1 MKFKFALFILLFSLG
16 NIAFTQTEKQFL
28 KAGDEAFENG
38 EYYEAIAYLSDA
50 LKFNKNPDAHY
61 KIAMSFYNLK
71 EYNKALPYFEKI
83 ENSEA
88 FHLLFFYKAAN
99 QKLLGNYRDA
109 IASFEAFLEAY
120 PIPGFFRDKAI
131 QEIASCYW
139 AQDQDANAEV
149 KIEHFDKPLN
159 TGYSDFGANYLSSEL
174 IQLSSLQSITR
185 NLKSDFQSKIYFY
198 EVSDKKISKSEA
210 LEFPF
215 TEDDSLDYANGYFL
229 KEKNQFYY
237 TQCYTEHE
245 LGEKICDIYVRE
257 LKNNTW
263 GEAKALNLNTVH
275 FTETQPQVFV
285 NKQGV
290 TEIYFVS
297 DRKGGQG
304 KLDIWKAEEITSGQF
319 SEAQNLPAPINTID
333 NESTPF
339 FDLSSNTL
347 FFSSEWH
354 YGFGGYDIFK
364 SEENNGTWT
373 TPKNL
378 GAPVNSS
385 ANDQYYYPSMQ
396 GKALFA
402 SNRKDALQ
410 LKGAAC
416 CYDIFAHV
424 LAVNKATI
432 DSSLLA
438 LEELSRTDHKENKIG
453 NAFANL
459 QQAIP
464 VTVYFH
470 NDEPNPKSMATKTS
484 LTYADAFTDYQKV
497 KPLYFET
504 FENDNTITNWFT
516 TVDESYDYLNRF
528 LSILSNVLPKQQ
540 VTLEIQG
547 YCSPLAVNV
556 YNINLAKRR
565 IVSLQNYV
573 LSWNAG
579 VLQSYF
585 NKGQLKFTTVPF
597 GEEKA
602 KATVSDS
609 YENVKQSIYNPNA
622 ALERRVAIIA
632 VF

>member
-1 MKFKFALFILLFSLG
+1 
-16 NIAFTQTEKQFL
+16 
-28 KAGDEAFENG
+28 
-38 EYYEAIAYLSDA
+38 
-50 LKFNKNPDAHY
+50 
-61 KIAMSFYNLK
+61 
-71 EYNKALPYFEKI
+71 
-83 ENSEA
+83 
-88 FHLLFFYKAAN
+88 
-99 QKLLGNYRDA
+99 
-109 IASFEAFLEAY
+109 
-120 PIPGFFRDKAI
+120 
-131 QEIASCYW
+131 
-139 AQDQDANAEV
+139 
-149 KIEHFDKPLN
+149 
-159 TGYSDFGANYLSSEL
+159 
-174 IQLSSLQSITR
+174 
-185 NLKSDFQSKIYFY
+185 
-198 EVSDKKISKSEA
+198 
-210 LEFPF
+210 
-215 TEDDSLDYANGYFL
+215 
-229 KEKNQFYY
+229 
-237 TQCYTEHE
+237 
-245 LGEKICDIYVRE
+245 
-257 LKNNTW
+257 
-263 GEAKALNLNTVH
+263 
-275 FTETQPQVFV
+275 
-285 NKQGV
+285 
-290 TEIYFVS
+290 
-297 DRKGGQG
+297 
-304 KLDIWKAEEITSGQF
+304 
-319 SEAQNLPAPINTID
+319 
-333 NESTPF
+333 
-339 FDLSSNTL
+339 
-347 FFSSEWH
+347 
-354 YGFGGYDIFK
+354 
-364 SEENNGTWT
+364 
-373 TPKNL
+373 
-378 GAPVNSS
+378 
-385 ANDQYYYPSMQ
+385 MQ

-402 SNRKDALQ
+402 SNRKGALQ

-416 CYDIFAHV
+416 CYDVFAHV

-504 FENDNTITNWFT
+504 FENDNAITNWFT